1 LLTCPLA
8 RRLRKATLPER
19 WCVGQVANLPPGSAA
34 GESRP
39 TGEAMLEE
47 TRRLPVDEDIEPYAG
62 KWIAIVRRRVA
73 GVGTTAQEA
82 RLAAK
87 RNRPKDEPILLKVP
101 EHGLHFD
108 ET

>member
-1 LLTCPLA
+1 
-8 RRLRKATLPER
+8 
-19 WCVGQVANLPPGSAA
+19 
-34 GESRP
+34 
-39 TGEAMLEE
+39 
-47 TRRLPVDEDIEPYAG
+47 VDEDIEPYAG

-101 EHGLHFD
+101 ERGLRF
-108 ET
+108 EK

>member
-1 LLTCPLA
+1 M
-8 RRLRKATLPER
+8 
-19 WCVGQVANLPPGSAA
+19 
-34 GESRP
+34 
-39 TGEAMLEE
+39 GEAMLEE

-87 RNRPKDEPILLKVP
+87 RNRPKEEPILLKVP
-101 EHGLHFD
+101 ERGLRF
-108 ET
+108 EK